1 MEERKILPQPYR
13 LQTIKIGSTGADY
26 TCRQTQ
32 NYTKK
37 VSSAV
42 NMRVNIKTEK
52 FCVERQFDIQLL
64 WEME

>member
-32 NYTKK
+32 KYTNQ

-42 NMRVNIKTEK
+42 NMRVNIRTGKR
-52 FCVERQFDIQLL
+52 CAERQFDIQLL
-64 WEME
+64 LELE